1 MSRIRILTAALAL
14 TAAPAAFAG
23 ETCPSD
29 ALKVTGTAEAPFACT
44 CAPNVSTSGWVYGTD
59 RYTADSSICTSAVH
73 AGVIQAAP
81 GGDVKI
87 YTGEGCGSFVSTTKN
102 GITSASWGSYGATFA
117 FVTPLPACATAAAAT
132 PAPTPAA
139 TPAAGGTPSATP
151 PAGAAADGPAAWQ
164 ARGDKYAAVLPDPLP
179 GWEATTAEGFW
190 ENSAMTQRI
199 VEGHRTYK
207 KGGGMQSDVFVAI
220 FNNPDGTPHERT
232 EALWND
238 EAARTADGCTMGEA
252 AGRKAMT
259 CDRSGDIR
267 VVFRMESGLF
277 ASVSI
282 LGSHDT
288 TREDIDA
295 YVAKLDFAAIEKLPM
310 Q

>member
-1 MSRIRILTAALAL
+1 MSRVLPLLSAALAL
-14 TAAPAAFAG
+14 AAAPAAVAA
-23 ETCPSD
+23 ETCPAD
-29 ALKVTGTAEAPFACT
+29 ALNVTGTAEAPFACT
-44 CAPNVSTSGWVYGTD
+44 CAPGVNASGWVYGTD
-59 RYTADSSICTSAVH
+59 RYTADSAICTSAVH
-73 AGVIQAAP
+73 AGVIQAGP
-81 GGDVKI
+81 GGDVTL
-87 YTGEGCGSFVSTTKN
+87 YTGEGCGSFVSTTRN

-132 PAPTPAA
+132 PAATATPTPGATPAA
-139 TPAAGGTPSATP
+139 TPPAGG
-151 PAGAAADGPAAWQ
+151 AADGPAAWQ
-164 ARGDKYAAVLPDPLP
+164 ARGDKYAAVLPEPLP
-179 GWEATTAEGFW
+179 GWEATKAEGFW
-190 ENSAMTQRI
+190 ENSAMTQKI

-232 EALWND
+232 ELLWND

-277 ASVSI
+277 ASVGI

-295 YVAKLDFAAIEKLPM
+295 YVAKLDFPAIEKLPM